1 MGRAKIT
8 GGLPESQDSVSREKR
23 RVLRNVSHF
32 PGSLGTSGI
41 LTRDVSPASQ
51 QMWPM
56 NKHPCGAREVGG
68 ITNMKKVV
76 ACPSVSPSPA
86 PRAADTLAGPKGR
99 TQTASLG
106 AG

>member
-23 RVLRNVSHF
+23 LVQRNVSHF
-32 PGSLGTSGI
+32 PGSLGTSGM

-56 NKHPCGAREVGG
+56 NKHPRGAREVGG
-68 ITNMKKVV
+68 ITNMKRVV
-76 ACPSVSPSPA
+76 TCPSVSPPPCSQGSRHARWPEGE
-86 PRAADTLAGPKGR
+86 DSDGLAG
-99 TQTASLG
+99 